1 MRQLI
6 LVGAGHAHAQV
17 LLELSKRP
25 LDNVKVIL
33 VAPHA
38 LAPYSGMVPGWLAG
52 HYSWNECCIDFMH
65 LCRCAG
71 ADMVLDSVIDIDT
84 LRYQVQ
90 LAGGRKLEYQW
101 LSLNHGS
108 TLLPPQGNHPHI
120 MPMRPL
126 AELQQRWDSLL
137 GTVQSLPRGAR
148 FRLLMVGGG
157 AAGVESL
164 LAARHRMTGA
174 APHVHFDFLLATQ
187 GNDLVPGQ
195 SRTAA
200 RLLKAH
206 LEKHGISI
214 FTSFSA
220 EKLDNGSVGGTDG
233 QVIDADAVLWAT
245 GAQAHPWV
253 KSSGLALDRHG
264 FVRVGSTLET
274 VSHPNVFAAGDCAS
288 WERPLPKAG
297 VFAVRMG
304 PVLAKNII
312 ARISGSPLA
321 SFSPQR
327 RYLTLIGTGERHAVA
342 SWNGFGWQ
350 GDWVWRWKEH
360 IDRQFI
366 AKYNALVR
374 HHGLIRLN
382 E

>member
-1 MRQLI
+1 MKQLV

-25 LDNVKVIL
+25 LDKVKVIL

-52 HYSWNECCIDFMH
+52 HYSWDECCIDFMH
-65 LCRCAG
+65 LCRCTG
-71 ADMVLDSVIDIDT
+71 TEMVLDTVVGIDT
-84 LRYQVQ
+84 AQSQVL
-90 LAGGRKLEYQW
+90 LAGGRQLEYRW

-108 TLLPPQGNHPHI
+108 TLLPPKSTAPQVL
-120 MPMRPL
+120 PMRPL
-126 AELQQRWDSLL
+126 ADLQQRWDNLL
-137 GTVQSLPRGAR
+137 KAVRYLPRGAR

-157 AAGVESL
+157 AAGVESV
-164 LAARHRMTGA
+164 LAARHRMTA
-174 APHVHFDFLLATQ
+174 VAPHVHFDFLLATQ
-187 GNDLVPGQ
+187 GNELVPGQ

-200 RLLKAH
+200 RMLQAH
-206 LEKHGISI
+206 LEKHRIKI

-220 EKLDNGSVGGTDG
+220 DKLENGSVTSTQG
-233 QVIDADAVLWAT
+233 QVIDADTVLWAT

-253 KSSGLALDRHG
+253 KTSGLSVDIQG
-264 FVRVGSTLET
+264 FIRVRPTLET
-274 VSHPNVFAAGDCAS
+274 LSHPDVFAAGDCAS
-288 WERPLPKAG
+288 WETPLPKAG
-297 VFAVRMG
+297 IFAVRMG

-312 ARISGSPLA
+312 AKIEGNSLA

-327 RYLTLIGTGERHAVA
+327 RYLTLLGTGERHAVA
-342 SWNGFGWQ
+342 SWGSFGWQ
-350 GDWVWRWKEH
+350 GNWVWQWKER

-374 HHGLIRLN
+374 NHRLLRLN